1 MPHFNVKVA
10 ASWEPRVPISPAE
23 ELFSTGEKFTQD
35 PELFKRLVDWTS
47 GSPHGWNASV
57 TQDHNIGPARM
68 TLEVLIPVDA
78 PSIPV
83 DAPSEWDASVDAC
96 SLVREELQREGFP
109 KPDTLIGTV
118 QDD

>member
-10 ASWEPRVPISPAE
+10 ASWEPRVPINPAE

-35 PELFKRLVDWTS
+35 PELFKRLGDWIS
-47 GSPHGWNASV
+47 SSPRGWDARV
-57 TQDHNIGPARM
+57 TQDHSIGSARM
-68 TLEVLIPVDA
+68 TLEVLIA
-78 PSIPV
+78 GV
-83 DAPSEWDASVDAC
+83 DAPSEWDARVDAC
-96 SLVREELQREGFP
+96 SLVREELQRDGFR